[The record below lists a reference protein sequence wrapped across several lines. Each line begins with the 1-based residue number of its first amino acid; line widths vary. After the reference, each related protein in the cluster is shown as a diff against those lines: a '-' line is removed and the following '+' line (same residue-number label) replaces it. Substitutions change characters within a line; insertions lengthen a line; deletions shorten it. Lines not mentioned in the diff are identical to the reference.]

1 MKKKILMLALG
12 CFLAANLPAQSTKE
26 TSRQEVDFNQIH
38 NSTVIFTFG
47 QSNSANY
54 GQQQYLY
61 TAKHDVYNYFGG
73 KLYKAQD
80 PLLGATGPGAS
91 VWGILGDKLIEA
103 DLTKSVTIIP
113 IGIGGVTVGS
123 WSKGGRNHALL
134 EKTLDEIVAKHIHID
149 CICWHQGESD
159 NIANTSTCDYMEKF
173 LTIREAFRS
182 RGIEAPIVVAV
193 ASYHPYCLEEDHGCS
208 KDIRKA
214 QKQLAKDYKDIYP
227 GPDTDKLDKCYQR
240 ADGIHF
246 SHVGQ
251 QQHAALW
258 VKAIR
263 KIVKESAHATND

>member
-1 MKKKILMLALG
+1 MKK
-12 CFLAANLPAQSTKE
+12 FLSFTLFFFVMNLCLQAATKQK
-26 TSRQEVDFNQIH
+26 RQEVDFNKIH
-38 NSTVIFTFG
+38 GSTVIFTFG

-54 GQQQYLY
+54 GQKQYLY
-61 TAKHDVYNYFGG
+61 TAEHDVYNYYKG

-91 VWGILGDKLIEA
+91 VWGRLGDKLIEA
-103 DLTKSVTIIP
+103 GLTESVTIVP

-123 WSKGGRNHALL
+123 WAKGGANHSLL
-134 EKTLDEIVAKHIHID
+134 EKTLDELLAKNIRID

-159 NIANTSTCDYMEKF
+159 NIKNTSTEEYMEQF
-173 LTIREAFRS
+173 LTIREAFRE
-182 RGIEAPIVVAV
+182 RGIKAPIVVAV
-193 ASYHPYCLEEDHGCS
+193 ASYHPLCLEEERGCS
-208 KDIRKA
+208 SDIRNA
-214 QKQLAKDYKDIYP
+214 QKRLAKEYKDIYP

-258 VKAIR
+258 VDALRRLLK
-263 KIVKESAHATND
+263 